1 MLGQYELQHGITS
14 ICPAT
19 MTLPEDQLITI
30 CQTTVRYAQL
40 SSSFNRNAPSKTRQP
55 VPSDACSTPE
65 TAELV
70 GIHLE
75 GPFISPAKKGAQNE
89 AYIRT
94 PSASLFQKLWDASD
108 GLLKLI
114 TIAPEQEGALPFILE
129 FSDRV
134 HISVGHTTADYDTAV
149 RAFDAGADHLTHMF
163 NAMNPLHHRNPVQ
176 PSGIR
181 RYSWK

>member
-30 CQTTVRYAQL
+30 CQTAVRYAQL

-108 GLLKLI
+108 GLLNSSRTGRRSPLYPGVFRQG
-114 TIAPEQEGALPFILE
+114 TYLCR
-129 FSDRV
+129 SYDR
-134 HISVGHTTADYDTAV
+134 
-149 RAFDAGADHLTHMF
+149 
-163 NAMNPLHHRNPVQ
+163 
-176 PSGIR
+176 
-181 RYSWK
+181 

>member
-30 CQTTVRYAQL
+30 CQTAVRYAQL

-114 TIAPEQEGALPFILE
+114 TIAPEQAGY
-129 FSDRV
+129 
-134 HISVGHTTADYDTAV
+134 ISLSVIRPLTMTLQSG
-149 RAFDAGADHLTHMF
+149 HLTRV
-163 NAMNPLHHRNPVQ
+163 PT
-176 PSGIR
+176 I
-181 RYSWK
+181 